1 MSLVSMNST
10 DKTLVVVGQGYVGL
24 PLAMAAVDAGWKVIG
39 VDSLHEKVLQL
50 NSGTS
55 PVEDIE
61 DDRLRSALSSDKY
74 RATSDFADISSASV
88 VTLCVPTPL
97 DSENLPDLS
106 MLVAAAQSVAAFV
119 EDETLIVSESTSY
132 PGTLREIVIPIFESL
147 SKKTLYFASAPE
159 RVNPGDRVW
168 SQKNTPR
175 LVGAIDGKSRAKAM
189 SFYNSICD
197 ASISVS
203 SPEVAEAAKLLEN
216 TFRLVNI
223 ALINE
228 FTKITSNAGINIH
241 EVVDAASTKPYGFM
255 EFRPGV
261 GVGGHCI
268 PVDPL
273 YLSSWA
279 KKNGSKVDLIEL
291 SSKINHEMPRY
302 VAKKALEIVGENSSS
317 PKILLLGVAYKSGV
331 ADTRETPA
339 LKLLQELTS
348 LGASVSWYDPLV
360 FEWEKTKPTSPDS
373 SFDLAILVT
382 RQPGID
388 ANKIIDAGVPI
399 LDCTNTLDLSLGV
412 HTL

>member
-159 RVNPGDRVW
+159 RVNPGDKVW

-302 VAKKALEIVGENSSS
+302 VAKKALEIVGENSSL